1 MSRSIELSKLKKML
15 LPSSSVVVGTKK
27 RTRKSS
33 SKRDRDLQQQ
43 QDDDDDDDDEERV
56 SLVDPLGR
64 PSSATIGLSGKR
76 TSRLHYTSSTS
87 ASTITSSIRSM
98 ATAATS
104 FVWGNS
110 PRRGGTTNHSKP
122 STSSSLWKTPR
133 RLMRYLSLT
142 VISAFVTFFVL
153 NRESKALH
161 WQEFHHLLEPQVKVG
176 QSNCYVRIRSCLG
189 CRQT

>member
-43 QDDDDDDDDEERV
+43 HQDDDDEERV

-64 PSSATIGLSGKR
+64 PTSTTNGLPGKR
-76 TSRLHYTSSTS
+76 SSHLQYTPSTTT
-87 ASTITSSIRSM
+87 STITSSLRSM

-104 FVWGNS
+104 FLWGNS
-110 PRRGGTTNHSKP
+110 PRGGGTNNHPKSP
-122 STSSSLWKTPR
+122 TSLSLWKTPR

-142 VISAFVTFFVL
+142 ALSAFLTFFWL

-161 WQEFHHLLEPQVKVG
+161 WQEFNHLLQPQLKVG
-176 QSNCYVRIRSCLG
+176 QSNCYVRICSCLG
-189 CRQT
+189 CHQT